1 MGYQTIGEMMG
12 SGKESTMFPRRWS
25 WRGVGGGRVD
35 GVVQFG
41 GLVLRK
47 LVTTEISIVALS
59 PSRIGWK
66 LHKLL
71 LTQ

>member
-35 GVVQFG
+35 GVV
-41 GLVLRK
+41 
-47 LVTTEISIVALS
+47 
-59 PSRIGWK
+59 
-66 LHKLL
+66 
-71 LTQ
+71 